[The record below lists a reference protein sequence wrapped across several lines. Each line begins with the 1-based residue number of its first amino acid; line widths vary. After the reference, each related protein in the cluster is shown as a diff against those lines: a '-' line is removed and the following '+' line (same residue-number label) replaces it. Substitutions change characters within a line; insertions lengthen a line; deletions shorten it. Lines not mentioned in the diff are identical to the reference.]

1 MRVLGVA
8 VGGALGA
15 VLRWWLGEVLPD
27 DTGFPWTTF
36 MINVTGAGLLAA
48 LPALAVV
55 RRRPGLA
62 AALGPGVLGGYTTLS
77 ACSEQTRVLLA
88 ADRLATGAAYV
99 LGTLVASVV
108 VVAVISHATTRPEQD
123 EFAAEGGDE

>member
-1 MRVLGVA
+1 MKLLGVA

-15 VLRWWLGEVLPD
+15 LLRWWLGEAFPD
-27 DTGFPWTTF
+27 HTGFPWTTF
-36 MINVTGAGLLAA
+36 AINVTGSGLLAA
-48 LPALAVV
+48 LPAIAAV

-62 AALGPGVLGGYTTLS
+62 ATLGPGVLGGYTTLS
-77 ACSEQTRVLLA
+77 AYSEQTRALLA
-88 ADRLATGAAYV
+88 DDRLATGAAYV
-99 LGTLVASVV
+99 LGTLVACVV